1 MSEKTLRDVAS
12 TIYLNKDNTIFFNME
27 GYITMQSEVCG
38 KKSSGEEKQNDKESA
53 PAEKDDR
60 RRVLLHRLFP
70 YDETDSYISVL
81 DTDQN
86 ELGMILSLDDFEGDS
101 RAALESELERKYFV
115 QHIYKVLEVKDRHGF
130 TYWRVISDGDREL
143 EFTLHDTYRSI
154 FRVGDGRL
162 IITDVDGNRYC
173 IENVSKLDAASYKR
187 IELYL

>member
-1 MSEKTLRDVAS
+1 MSEKTLRDVAN
-12 TIYLNKDNTIFFNME
+12 TVYLNKDNTVFFNMD
-27 GYITMQSEVCG
+27 GYITMQSEACG
-38 KKSSGEEKQNDKESA
+38 KEKTADPDAA
-53 PAEKDDR
+53 PQTETK

-86 ELGMILSLDDFEGDS
+86 ELGMILSLDDFDGES
-101 RAALESELERKYFV
+101 RAALESELVRKYFI
-115 QHIYKVLEVKDRHGF
+115 QHVYKILEIKDRHGF
-130 TYWRVISDGDREL
+130 TYWRVISDGGREL

-162 IITDVDGNRYC
+162 IITDVDGNRYG
-173 IENVSKLDAASYKR
+173 IENVSKLDAVSYKR